1 MNVINL
7 QKPYVRERRSLS
19 RQKRT
24 TTKKTNPLVNLIFV
38 ELLIKNITRKTTSM
52 KIKKNKGQIWVE
64 TVIYTLIGLA
74 IITIILVTVIPR
86 IERIKDKVIIEQTI
100 SAMNE
105 LDDKISEI
113 ETVGEVRI
121 ADFRVAKGKIEIDSA
136 NDSIIYVLEDTK
148 LEMSEP
154 GAEIEQG
161 SVILKTEKMGS
172 KFKVSLTMKYDN
184 IDITYENKQEL
195 KALHAGATPY
205 KIVIEN
211 IGIIGDKI
219 NINLGVI

>member
-1 MNVINL
+1 
-7 QKPYVRERRSLS
+7 
-19 RQKRT
+19 
-24 TTKKTNPLVNLIFV
+24 
-38 ELLIKNITRKTTSM
+38 M
-52 KIKKNKGQIWVE
+52 KIKKGQIWVE

-105 LDDKISEI
+105 FDDKILEI

-121 ADFRVAKGKIEIDSA
+121 VNFRVAKGKIEIDSI
-136 NDSIIYVLEDTK
+136 NNLIIYVLEDTK

-154 GAEIEQG
+154 GVEIEQG
-161 SVILKTEKMGS
+161 RVILKTEKMGS

-184 IDITYENKQEL
+184 IDITYENEENTKV
-195 KALHAGATPY
+195 LHAGATLY
-205 KIVIEN
+205 KIIIEN
-211 IGIIGDKI
+211 TGIIGDKV